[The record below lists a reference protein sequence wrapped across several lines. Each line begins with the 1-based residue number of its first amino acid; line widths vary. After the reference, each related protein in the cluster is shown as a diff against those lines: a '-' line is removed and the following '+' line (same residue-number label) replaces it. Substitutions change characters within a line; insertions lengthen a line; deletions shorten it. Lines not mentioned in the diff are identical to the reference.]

1 MTPGPYLIK
10 NCDTCTQL
18 LRYITLS
25 SRFVSFGAYWT
36 DGYDEIFHVTDNEC
50 VGLCPSCGKV
60 IWREHLHELGMA
72 DSFTFHTDTRTEY
85 EVWIPTVNVS
95 TVLLMKIVREISKCS
110 FAEAK
115 AIVDRP
121 DIHLN
126 PLFDRDEAYDYAR
139 KRLQALNVPYVVI
152 EHIVPVQKDF
162 PEEWLKALP
171 PVRISTAK
179 KYREI
184 LQESASLLDI
194 EQEKFLRK
202 MIMQRDN
209 DQYRQ
214 SVVPSEWLLNEETRL
229 NLNKLSAI
237 LDETNIDER
246 LLKAEI
252 ARNLGHFDACLAL
265 LDCDYENYVPIINF
279 LRNHAQNHM
288 PSLSLFH

>member
-10 NCDTCTQL
+10 NCDSCEQL
-18 LRYITLS
+18 LRYVTLA
-25 SRFVSFGAYWT
+25 SRFVFFGAYWT
-36 DGYDEIFHVTDNEC
+36 DGYDEIFHVIDNEC
-50 VGLCPSCGKV
+50 VGLCPSCGKA

-72 DSFTFHTDTRTEY
+72 DSFTFHTDTRTEF
-85 EVWIPTVNVS
+85 EVRIPTVNIS
-95 TVLLMKIVREISKCS
+95 TVLLMKIVREVSKCS

-115 AIVDRP
+115 TIVSRHE
-121 DIHLN
+121 IHLN
-126 PLFDRDEAYDYAR
+126 PLFDRDDAYDYAR

-171 PVRISTAK
+171 PVRIFTAK
-179 KYREI
+179 KYQEI
-184 LQESASLLDI
+184 LQESASLLDT

-209 DQYRQ
+209 DLYRQ
-214 SVVPSEWLLNEETRL
+214 SDATSEWLLTEETRL

-252 ARNLGHFDACLAL
+252 ARNLGHFDASLAL

-288 PSLSLFH
+288 PALSLFP